1 MPQSQIQCNR
11 YKMFRSIAGVF
22 IVSLAIQANFAFIDY
37 ARETVTLKLSDK
49 DLVQTIAVS
58 NHKVYTF
65 NVKRCI
71 LDEKLK
77 RATYNSTKELIFL
90 LRVFSKIRLKK
101 VSLLLI
107 LYLLPQL
114 ADAPLYSN
122 WNVLAPTDSNKL
134 FAFVAFVKIFIC
146 TNIYNLVVNNARII
160 ENYDYG
166 LLYKL
171 EHFI

>member
-1 MPQSQIQCNR
+1 MAQSPIQCNR

-37 ARETVTLKLSDK
+37 ARETVALKLSDK

-122 WNVLAPTDSNKL
+122 
-134 FAFVAFVKIFIC
+134 
-146 TNIYNLVVNNARII
+146 
-160 ENYDYG
+160 
-166 LLYKL
+166 
-171 EHFI
+171 